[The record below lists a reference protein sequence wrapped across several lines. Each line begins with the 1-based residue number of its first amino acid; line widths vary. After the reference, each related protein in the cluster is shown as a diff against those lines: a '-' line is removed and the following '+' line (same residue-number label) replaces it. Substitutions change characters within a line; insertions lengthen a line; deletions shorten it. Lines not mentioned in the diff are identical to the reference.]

1 MMATKTF
8 EVQHP
13 ESHYPTDEQMT
24 SELRSVLKDDG
35 LKLHGSA
42 EFFLVES
49 TSASHSKVRATF
61 EAEESAAAAPAT
73 AAKADPKK

>member
-1 MMATKTF
+1 MATKTF

-35 LKLHGSA
+35 SEAPRFSRVLPGRVDQRQPLEGA
-42 EFFLVES
+42 GD
-49 TSASHSKVRATF
+49 VRG
-61 EAEESAAAAPAT
+61 
-73 AAKADPKK
+73 

>member
-1 MMATKTF
+1 MSNTRTF

-61 EAEESAAAAPAT
+61 EAEESAAAPAT
-73 AAKADPKK
+73 AAKDAAKK